1 MIKVKKPSGIVM
13 EISDRPEHRELMIQ
27 LGWEEVREEVTE
39 EVKEEVTEKP
49 KQVKPAPKKN
59 DKIIKLDKQI

>member
-27 LGWEEVREEVTE
+27 LGWEEV
-39 EVKEEVTEKP
+39 KEEVTEKP